1 MLKYI
6 ALIIFSATTSLAADS
21 SVFDV
26 LQSQDQERYTTSD
39 TKEFDVNEGEENN
52 VDISTIQNVQIDQR
66 PTIQNFE
73 SGNFHNF
80 AEIVALNKVT
90 SKSKKISIKIGHSAF
105 FGNIEISVKKCW
117 SNGDLYKP
125 LNYIAIEVIENKID
139 EDAQKI
145 FSGWVISN

>member
-1 MLKYI
+1 LYNKKDIEMLKYI

-66 PTIQNFE
+66 AYHPKF
-73 SGNFHNF
+73 
-80 AEIVALNKVT
+80 
-90 SKSKKISIKIGHSAF
+90 
-105 FGNIEISVKKCW
+105 
-117 SNGDLYKP
+117 
-125 LNYIAIEVIENKID
+125 
-139 EDAQKI
+139 
-145 FSGWVISN
+145 